1 MINVLFFAQIR
12 EVTGVDKLAFDAT
25 DGLTADALRQQLLTR
40 GDKWRLALEDKNVLV
55 AINQTLSGWETELKS
70 GDEVAFFPPVT
81 GG

>member
-12 EVTGVDKLAFDAT
+12 EVIGVDKLAVDASE
-25 DGLTADALRQQLLTR
+25 GLTAETLRQQLLER
-40 GDKWRLALEDKNVLV
+40 GDKWRLALQDKNVLV
-55 AINQTLSGWETELKS
+55 AVNQTLSGWDTALTS